1 MLRQIVG
8 LKVIPLPLAAAGKSK
23 VRLNVRP
30 FSADSPDSG
39 PLRPRCSTPH
49 SETTT
54 TARKRVFRLTV
65 ETTSENILATRIV
78 CACTRKRKRC
88 GLIRSHN
95 LFQIRS
101 LKTIERPLHLAN
113 DAAPFLPNL
122 RCEINSDTRKLSQL
136 DAVDSNRTRMPS
148 TLPLFPVW

>member
-8 LKVIPLPLAAAGKSK
+8 LKVIPLPLAVAGKSK

-78 CACTRKRKRC
+78 CA
-88 GLIRSHN
+88 
-95 LFQIRS
+95 
-101 LKTIERPLHLAN
+101 LHAQVVWPYPKLQS
-113 DAAPFLPNL
+113 LPN
-122 RCEINSDTRKLSQL
+122 SLSQDDRTPSL
-136 DAVDSNRTRMPS
+136 PCQRRCAVSS
-148 TLPLFPVW
+148 KSQV